1 MAEPLVS
8 VIIPTHNSQPI
19 SNSCIRFLNDATY
32 KNIEVI
38 VVDRLSTDG
47 TPEIAKNFGATVIQ
61 TKSGLLGARYEG
73 VLASK
78 GEYVLL
84 LDPDLML
91 FVSTMEKLVQSMA
104 GCDMMCLEEE
114 SYSTRSMVDKM
125 FVAEKE
131 LISRE
136 PILNPLEGAMEARF
150 YRKSILEQAFSKMD
164 MDKLRN
170 VTEIDLAII
179 YYEAFKISNRVDFL
193 PRAMMHN
200 EPSTVKE
207 LWKKSVRRGE
217 AIRELASKNIYP
229 ELTGKKTRVPK
240 EKSPSSASIR
250 SMQLSLLRGIP
261 YTIGRIK
268 GKQEPSGDS
277 KDIGA

>member
-1 MAEPLVS
+1 
-8 VIIPTHNSQPI
+8 
-19 SNSCIRFLNDATY
+19 
-32 KNIEVI
+32 
-38 VVDRLSTDG
+38 
-47 TPEIAKNFGATVIQ
+47 
-61 TKSGLLGARYEG
+61 
-73 VLASK
+73 
-78 GEYVLL
+78 
-84 LDPDLML
+84 
-91 FVSTMEKLVQSMA
+91 
-104 GCDMMCLEEE
+104 
-114 SYSTRSMVDKM
+114 
-125 FVAEKE
+125 
-131 LISRE
+131 
-136 PILNPLEGAMEARF
+136 
-150 YRKSILEQAFSKMD
+150 MD

>member
-19 SNSCIRFLNDATY
+19 SNACIRFVNDSTY

-38 VVDRLSTDG
+38 VVDRMSSDG
-47 TPEIAKNFGATVIQ
+47 TPEIARNFGATVIQ
-61 TKSGLLGARYEG
+61 TRNGLLGARHEG

-91 FVSTMEKLVQSMA
+91 FVSTIEKLVQSMD

-114 SYSTRSMVDKM
+114 SYSTQSMVDKM

-131 LISRE
+131 LISME
-136 PILNPLEGAMEARF
+136 PVLDPLEGAMEARF
-150 YRKSILEQAFSKMD
+150 YRKSILQQAFSRID
-164 MDKLRN
+164 MDKLRD

-207 LWKKSVRRGE
+207 LWKKSLRRGE

-229 ELTGKKTRVPK
+229 ELTGKKPRVRK
-240 EKSPSSASIR
+240 EKSLSSTSIK
-250 SMQLSLLRGIP
+250 SMQLSVLRGIP
-261 YTIGRIK
+261 YTIGKMK
-268 GKQEPSGDS
+268 GKREGLEESQDVV
-277 KDIGA
+277 